1 MTPILG
7 ILLIFLIT
15 FAGVRIFA
23 RSAVLKKPLLSGLI
37 VSGVPYILTGVALG
51 PQFFNF
57 LSKEII
63 DSLEPI
69 ISLAIG
75 WVGLIFGIQ
84 LRWRNIKRF
93 PGNYLLFTS
102 LQSMTS
108 FLFILLTMG
117 GIIYYFNPSLITNR
131 LEAFIILAAIGSMTA
146 PLSIARLS
154 TEKKIKGR
162 LSHLIQFI
170 SSLDSFWGIT
180 IAGLVMAIY
189 HPPALRWFQMG
200 WQWILLSLGISIFL
214 GMLFHFILRFRF
226 DQEEIFLLVLGFVV
240 FTSGIGFYLKLSPI
254 FMTMMVGITIAQF
267 PREAEK
273 VMRVIHIGEKPTY
286 LLLLVFAGAM
296 WNYRFWEEILFIA
309 AFVVSRFFGK
319 YWGGWISAKNINCG
333 FDIPK
338 DVGKALLSFGGIS
351 LAIAFNFQLFYGGLF
366 GDYLMS
372 ATILGLLIFDEYT
385 AVSIRQILKKRGE
398 VR

>member
-7 ILLIFLIT
+7 ILFIFLIT
-15 FAGVRIFA
+15 FVGVRIFA
-23 RSAVLKKPLLSGLI
+23 RSAALKKPLLSGLI
-37 VSGVPYILTGVALG
+37 VSGLPYILTGVALG

-57 LSKEII
+57 LNREII

-84 LRWRNIKRF
+84 LRWRNMKRF
-93 PGNYLLFTS
+93 PVNYLLFTS
-102 LQSMTS
+102 LQSIVS
-108 FLFILLTMG
+108 FLFIFLFVG
-117 GIIYYFNPSLITNR
+117 GIIYYLNPPLFANR
-131 LEAFIILAAIGSMTA
+131 IEAIIILAALGSMTA

-154 TEKKIKGR
+154 MEKKIKGR

-180 IAGLVMAIY
+180 IAGLAIAIY
-189 HPPALRWFQMG
+189 HPPALRWFQAS
-200 WQWILLSLGISIFL
+200 WQWILLSIGISFLL
-214 GMLFHFILRFRF
+214 GMLFNFILRFRF
-226 DQEEIFLLVLGFVV
+226 EQEEIFLVVLGFVI

-296 WNYRFWEEILFIA
+296 WNYRFWEEIPFII
-309 AFVVSRFFGK
+309 AFIVSRFLGK

-333 FDIPK
+333 FDIPPG
-338 DVGKALLSFGGIS
+338 VGKALLSFGGIS
-351 LAIAFNFQLFYGGLF
+351 LAIAFNFQLFYGGVM

-385 AVSIRQILKKRGE
+385 AVSIRNILSIRGE
-398 VR
+398 IK